1 MAADLEWWW
10 GAAGMPQGQCRRAT
24 VGTAAAAARGDGKGH
39 TEKRATKGHAIV
51 PVTGV
56 RRSDS
61 RNSDAC
67 ATLTPLTVKAWTPP
81 LSAGWMRE
89 ARGCKGRKEN
99 RLSGG
104 SAGKASRGGI
114 ATAAWRQRACDGCIR
129 VDDDGCIREKDK
141 RRGGDDT
148 EEARG
153 WAAITSA
160 ATERR
165 RQSERRHRQLKIK
178 MHELRQATLK

>member
-104 SAGKASRGGI
+104 SAGRHREEALQRQRGARGRV
-114 ATAAWRQRACDGCIR
+114 TAASEWTTMA
-129 VDDDGCIREKDK
+129 V
-141 RRGGDDT
+141 
-148 EEARG
+148 
-153 WAAITSA
+153 
-160 ATERR
+160 
-165 RQSERRHRQLKIK
+165 SERRTREGEAMTPRRREGGQ
-178 MHELRQATLK
+178 R

>member
-1 MAADLEWWW
+1 M
-10 GAAGMPQGQCRRAT
+10 
-24 VGTAAAAARGDGKGH
+24 
-39 TEKRATKGHAIV
+39 
-51 PVTGV
+51 
-56 RRSDS
+56 
-61 RNSDAC
+61 
-67 ATLTPLTVKAWTPP
+67 LTD
-81 LSAGWMRE
+81 
-89 ARGCKGRKEN
+89 

-104 SAGKASRGGI
+104 STGKASRGGI

-165 RQSERRHRQLKIK
+165 RQSERRQSERRHRQIKIK